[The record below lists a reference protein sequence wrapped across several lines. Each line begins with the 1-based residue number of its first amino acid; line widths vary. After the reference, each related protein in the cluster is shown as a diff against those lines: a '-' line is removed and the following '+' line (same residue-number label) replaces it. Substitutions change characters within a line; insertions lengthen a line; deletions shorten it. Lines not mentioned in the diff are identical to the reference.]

1 MAPSDT
7 SYKLSITGAETENHQ
22 VSIETMT
29 LVLTGVQKTVYLLA
43 AAKLKHTLQKR
54 FVPSRDI
61 KNLYTL
67 QCTTPEP
74 GSYVI
79 PLAQFEPSSPLE
91 ETPILEDLTKL
102 LDAVTTGLQNDLQS
116 LLPDSRYREKVLR
129 ELLRYLPKP
138 GSRWGLS
145 FQQSGQPAINLES
158 KAIRTVESWLVQA
171 EETDTI
177 MTVTGELIRIDFD
190 KNLVTL
196 RYPPTNRE
204 LECSYVQDIED
215 SIIESRRELIQ
226 VTGRFTLDTDGHP
239 KSLTDVTRIEPVDL
253 SSFTFE
259 SVEQNGR
266 RLNLDPELALEPVLD
281 EESYQLLMVS
291 DESLNIHVY
300 AQTREQLADDLV
312 SELFFLWDEYAL
324 EEPDNLTPK
333 ALQLRESLLNRC
345 KEGKKSAIQTK
356 TSHTPKIKELG
367 DNLLAEMAKQCQ
379 LTKSEL
385 SNLLDCPLSREAYET
400 ILSQKGLL

>member
-1 MAPSDT
+1 MT
-7 SYKLSITGAETENHQ
+7 LSESTYQLTITGTETDSHQ

-29 LVLTGVQKTVYLLA
+29 QVLTGVQKTVYLLG
-43 AAKLKHTLQKR
+43 AAKLKLPLQKR
-54 FVPSRDI
+54 FVPNRDI

-67 QCTTPEP
+67 HCGISEP

-79 PLAQFEPSSPLE
+79 PIAQPEQSKLLD
-91 ETPILEDLTKL
+91 ETPILEDFTNL
-102 LDAVTTGLQNDLQS
+102 LLAVGSGVQENLHNLI
-116 LLPDSRYREKVLR
+116 PDSRYREKVLR

-145 FQQSGQPAINLES
+145 FQHQGQPEIALES

-171 EETDTI
+171 EEADAV
-177 MTVTGELIRIDFD
+177 MTVTGEMIRIDFD

-196 RYPPTNRE
+196 RYPPTSRE
-204 LECSYVQDIED
+204 LECTYLQDIED

-266 RLNLDPELALEPVLD
+266 RLKLDPALMLEPSLD
-281 EESYQLLMVS
+281 EESAQLLVVS
-291 DESLNIHVY
+291 DESLNLNVY

-312 SELFFLWDEYAL
+312 SELFFLWDEYAT
-324 EEPDNLTPK
+324 ENPDNLTPK
-333 ALQLRESLLNRC
+333 AQRLRESLLSRC
-345 KEGKKSAIQTK
+345 KEDD
-356 TSHTPKIKELG
+356 SH
-367 DNLLAEMAKQCQ
+367 AA
-379 LTKSEL
+379 
-385 SNLLDCPLSREAYET
+385 
-400 ILSQKGLL
+400 